1 MRLETK
7 RNKMRTHNMTSKVAD
22 NKRIAKNT
30 AFLYVRTLVILFI
43 SFYTSRIV
51 LDQLG
56 DSDFGLYNVV
66 GSLVMLFTF
75 IQGSLTSTISRF
87 FSFEIGGGNKESL
100 NKVFCTA
107 MNVHI
112 IYAVIVFLLAETIGL
127 WYVQNKMVI
136 PMERITAATTVYHIS
151 TLSAVITILT
161 VPFSA
166 MIIAQEKMK
175 AFAYISIFESL
186 TKLGTALY
194 LEITSSDKL
203 IVFGLS
209 LFAIQMTIQFLNM
222 AYCKRNFSCTRY
234 KLLWDKNK
242 FKEIFVFAGWT
253 LISYSAS
260 IVNQATNL
268 LLNAFFGPVVNAA
281 RAVAYQVQ
289 NNVTVF
295 VTNFQI
301 AINPQI
307 IKNYAG
313 KDMERVYDLV
323 DMSTKI
329 SFSLLFILMFPLLVN
344 LDFALNL
351 WLKKVPDDTPEF
363 IILISILTLLSI
375 MQNPLNVVSEA
386 ANKLKKYN
394 IVNSI
399 YNLSQ
404 IPICYMALK
413 ITHNVY
419 LVFIIQI
426 AFCFVS
432 YFIRL
437 RLINGFSQIP
447 MRRPFIVYSKTV
459 LTIIVSLIG
468 GHLVMTSIESSV
480 AGFFIK
486 CAIITMFTIP
496 WSYFFILDRN
506 DRTPLNSYILK
517 KIHRQ

>member
-1 MRLETK
+1 MTTK
-7 RNKMRTHNMTSKVAD
+7 AAD

-30 AFLYVRTLVILFI
+30 AFLYVRTLVMLFI
-43 SFYTSRIV
+43 NFYTSRVV

-56 DSDFGLYNVV
+56 ESDFGLYNVV
-66 GSLVMLFTF
+66 GSLVLLFTF
-75 IQGSLTSTISRF
+75 IQGSLTSSISRF

-112 IYAVIVFLLAETIGL
+112 IYAIIVFLLAETAGL
-127 WYVQNKMVI
+127 WYVHSKMVI
-136 PMERITAATTVYHIS
+136 PPERLTAAITVYHIS

-175 AFAYISIFESL
+175 AFAYISIFESV

-194 LEITSSDKL
+194 LGITGFDKL
-203 IVFGLS
+203 IIYGLS

-222 AYCKRNFSCTRY
+222 AYCKRHFPSTEY
-234 KLLWDKNK
+234 HLMWDKER
-242 FKEIFVFAGWT
+242 FKGIFVFAGWS
-253 LISYSAS
+253 LVSYSGT

-301 AINPQI
+301 ALNPQI
-307 IKNYAG
+307 IKNYAA
-313 KDMERVYDLV
+313 KDMNRVFDLV

-329 SFSLLFILMFPLLVN
+329 SFSLLYILMFPLLVN
-344 LDFALNL
+344 LDFALGI
-351 WLKKVPDDTPEF
+351 WLKKVPGDTPEF
-363 IILISILTLLSI
+363 IILISILTILSI

-386 ANKLKKYN
+386 ANRLKKYN
-394 IVNSI
+394 TINSI
-399 YNLSQ
+399 YTLSQ
-404 IPICYMALK
+404 IPICYLALK
-413 ITHNVY
+413 MTHNVY

-426 AFCFVS
+426 LFCFIS

-437 RLINGFSQIP
+437 RLIYGFSGIP
-447 MRRPFIVYSKTV
+447 MKRPLTLYFKTV
-459 LTIIVSLIG
+459 LTIVISLITG
-468 GHLVMTSIESSV
+468 YLVTTNVENDIM
-480 AGFFIK
+480 GFFVK
-486 CAIITMFTIP
+486 CIIITSFTIP
-496 WSYFFILDRN
+496 WSYFFILDKE
-506 DRTPLNSYILK
+506 DRTPLNRFILK